1 MTVRVLINGVE
12 ADGLVPVTDSSVL
25 RGDGCFEVIRSYSGR
40 PFAMDDHL
48 DRLDRSA
55 KALDM
60 SLPDRQDLGRWV
72 EQVAASCGDC
82 AVRVVATRG
91 SAIPGATGEPMVIV
105 FAHPLSQGEGPATL
119 LPVPAPWHAAG
130 VAWELAG
137 AKVLSYAPNMAATR
151 RAVSEGF
158 GDALLTT
165 VEGVMLEGP
174 TFSVAW
180 VVDGVIETPGLEL
193 GILDSITRRVM
204 LQLASEIGF
213 EVVEGKWDLGRLEDA
228 QEAMALSTVREIQP
242 VSAIGRRRFHEGPVT
257 ADLARL
263 FYQRVY

>member
-1 MTVRVLINGVE
+1 MTLKVLINGIE
-12 ADGLVPVTDSSVL
+12 ADGVIPVTDSSVL

-40 PFAMDDHL
+40 PFPMAEHL
-48 DRLDRSA
+48 ESLARSA
-55 KALDM
+55 RALDIPL
-60 SLPDRQDLGRWV
+60 SDRDELERWV
-72 EQVAASCGDC
+72 KEVAASCDDC
-82 AVRVVATRG
+82 MVRVVVTRG
-91 SAIPGATGEPMVIV
+91 SAVPGTAGEPIVIV
-105 FAHPLSQGEGPATL
+105 FGHPSPNGDGPATL
-119 LPVPAPWHAAG
+119 LPITAPWHAAG
-130 VAWELAG
+130 VEWDLAG

-174 TFSVAW
+174 TFAVAW
-180 VVDGVIETPGLEL
+180 VVDGTIETPGLEL

-204 LQLASEIGF
+204 LELATSLGF
-213 EVVEGKWDLGRLEDA
+213 EVLEGIWGLDRLADA
-228 QEAMALSTVREIQP
+228 QEVMALSTAREIQP
-242 VSAIGRRRFHEGPVT
+242 VSAVGQSRFHEGPVT

>member
-1 MTVRVLINGVE
+1 MTLRVLINGVE

-25 RGDGCFEVIRSYSGR
+25 RGDGCFEVIRSYAGR
-40 PFAMDDHL
+40 PFAMDEHL
-48 DRLDRSA
+48 DRLARSA
-55 KALDM
+55 KALGIG
-60 SLPDRQDLGRWV
+60 LPDRQHLGQWV

-91 SAIPGATGEPMVIV
+91 SAMPGATGEPMVIV
-105 FAHPLSQGEGPATL
+105 FANPLFQDEGPATL
-119 LPVPAPWHAAG
+119 LPVIAPWHAAG
-130 VAWELAG
+130 VEWELSG

-151 RAVSEGF
+151 RALAEGF

-165 VEGVMLEGP
+165 VDGVMLEGP

-204 LQLASEIGF
+204 LRLASELGI
-213 EVVEGKWDLGRLEDA
+213 EVVEGSWGLARLEDA

-242 VSAIGRRRFHEGPVT
+242 VSAIGRRGFLEGPVT

-263 FYQRVY
+263 FYQRLY

>member
-1 MTVRVLINGVE
+1 M
-12 ADGLVPVTDSSVL
+12 
-25 RGDGCFEVIRSYSGR
+25 
-40 PFAMDDHL
+40 
-48 DRLDRSA
+48 
-55 KALDM
+55 
-60 SLPDRQDLGRWV
+60 
-72 EQVAASCGDC
+72 
-82 AVRVVATRG
+82 
-91 SAIPGATGEPMVIV
+91 
-105 FAHPLSQGEGPATL
+105 
-119 LPVPAPWHAAG
+119 
-130 VAWELAG
+130 
-137 AKVLSYAPNMAATR
+137 
-151 RAVSEGF
+151 
-158 GDALLTT
+158 TT

-180 VVDGVIETPGLEL
+180 VVGGVIETPGLEL

-204 LQLASEIGF
+204 LELASEIGI